1 MMISTTLMTFLFQ
14 APASTITVEL
24 VGSWDRFTKSY
35 PLKRDQRTGPGHW
48 RGCHTFTNITCDG
61 DSLDVS
67 SSRDGGLK
75 MGGTYWYFYRLDG
88 DAEHF
93 NPVEPS
99 TNRCPFLP
107 GQHVNILEVPVQ
119 AIDPL
124 RRYGSSDSVG
134 SDVYTLD
141 PGAKYISPKPLARRT
156 PRYSSIT
163 DVDSASAV
171 ILPDEALQSNSTALN
186 RESRSSTLYQPNA
199 NSSSP
204 GLSIGKPQSSGSA
217 TKRML
222 FAAFCKMRPTRSA
235 GFAVRSESK
244 GERQDNRERPVSEG
258 NHAKTAKLA
267 PSFTA
272 NISIPDTTQNMM
284 PCISDQRNGEP
295 VLKVIDGLPL
305 NEQFSSL
312 CLGPPDDEASLSVTA
327 RKTSRIS
334 NVSCYFTSLEPLQED
349 NAAFEESSTNSQC
362 RSSVS
367 ATTESKS
374 FLKIPPMDAVVAQV
388 TQGVHDESR
397 LPYDEVDCGAHSF
410 SGSDSS
416 SYSTNNLFS
425 PGLAPGSVY
434 TDAMSPYHLSQPDT
448 PSISEFGGDLL
459 ETGTD
464 SNFEPH
470 ATLFDV
476 DGPKN
481 IRIGSSGNLHDT
493 EYPELDGFQGYSLS
507 ETEQASVLTLR
518 KSSSATLESHG
529 GGSPFGKQ
537 GSRDL
542 VHSWNDGS
550 EHRLTA
556 LEELFDDLGYLGE
569 MIV

>member
-1 MMISTTLMTFLFQ
+1 MM
-14 APASTITVEL
+14 
-24 VGSWDRFTKSY
+24 RFRKCTA
-35 PLKRDQRTGPGHW
+35 D
-48 RGCHTFTNITCDG
+48 CM
-61 DSLDVS
+61 VS
-67 SSRDGGLK
+67 Q
-75 MGGTYWYFYRLDG
+75 YRLDG
-88 DAEHF
+88 DTEHF

-119 AIDPL
+119 AIEPL

-141 PGAKYISPKPLARRT
+141 PGAKYISPKPSVSRT
-156 PRYSSIT
+156 PLYSSLT

-171 ILPDEALQSNSTALN
+171 VRPDKALRSKIRALG
-186 RESRSSTLYQPNA
+186 ESRSSTLYQPNA
-199 NSSSP
+199 DSSSP
-204 GLSIGKPQSSGSA
+204 VLSIGKPQSSGSP

-235 GFAVRSESK
+235 GFTGRSESK
-244 GERQDNRERPVSEG
+244 GERQDSRERFISEG

-272 NISIPDTTQNMM
+272 STSISDMTPNMM
-284 PCISDQRNGEP
+284 PCISDQRNGVP
-295 VLKVIDGLPL
+295 VLKVADGLPL
-305 NEQFSSL
+305 NEEFSSL
-312 CLGPPDDEASLSVTA
+312 CLGPPDDEASLSVTT
-327 RKTSRIS
+327 RKTSTIS
-334 NVSCYFTSLEPLQED
+334 HGSCYSTSLEPLRED
-349 NAAFEESSTNSQC
+349 DATSEEPSTNAQC

-367 ATTESKS
+367 ATAEPSS
-374 FLKIPPMDAVVAQV
+374 FLNIPQMDAGVVQA
-388 TQGVHDESR
+388 TQGIHNELR
-397 LPYDEVDCGAHSF
+397 LPYDEVDCVAQGF

-416 SYSTNNLFS
+416 SYSTSNLFS

-448 PSISEFGGDLL
+448 PSISEFGGDIL
-459 ETGTD
+459 ETRIV

-470 ATLFDV
+470 VALFNV
-476 DGPKN
+476 DGPKKVF
-481 IRIGSSGNLHDT
+481 IGSTANLHDT
-493 EYPELDGFQGYSLS
+493 QYAELDGFQDDSLS
-507 ETEQASVLTLR
+507 EAEQASVLTLR
-518 KSSSATLESHG
+518 KSSSTTLGSHG
-529 GGSPFGKQ
+529 GGSPFGRS
-537 GSRDL
+537 GSKDL

-550 EHRLTA
+550 EHRITA